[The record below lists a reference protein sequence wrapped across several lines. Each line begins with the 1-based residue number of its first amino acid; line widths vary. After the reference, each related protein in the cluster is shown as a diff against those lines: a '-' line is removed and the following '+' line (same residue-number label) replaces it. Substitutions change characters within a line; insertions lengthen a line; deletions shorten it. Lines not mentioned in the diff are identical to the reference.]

1 MIDLFHVGE
10 RFFFAL
16 PQDHVPWFVCC
27 HKSIIDSPIWQREDR
42 EVSKASTAGRG
53 LSHRGAAR
61 HGGTGRP
68 ALEERERIHLL
79 VSAECP
85 CCAYEALKSRSVE

>member
-1 MIDLFHVGE
+1 MIDLFRVGK

-16 PQDHVPWFVCC
+16 PQDHVSWFVCC

-42 EVSKASTAGRG
+42 EVSKASTAERG

-85 CCAYEALKSRSVE
+85 CCAYEALKRRSVE